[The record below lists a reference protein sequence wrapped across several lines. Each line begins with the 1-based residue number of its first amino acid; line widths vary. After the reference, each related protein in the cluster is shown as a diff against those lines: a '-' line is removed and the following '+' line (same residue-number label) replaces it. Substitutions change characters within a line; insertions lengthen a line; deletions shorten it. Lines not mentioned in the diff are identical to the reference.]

1 MIKHL
6 SSNRIIGQAHIVR
19 SLNNEIDCA
28 NYALSKGEKFYFR
41 PKLMAGPAGTGKGT
55 IVEAFAEVCFAGEQY
70 KVFPPK
76 GGIGDFKELQGA
88 INSVDEDLVSP
99 IPAVVFYDEFHDTNT
114 IIENVVKLLI
124 NKPVG
129 TVRRTGATF
138 HHNQGIDAHKIFFAS
153 NEIVDKAIVSR
164 CETYETAYYT
174 QAEIEKHIKTFLKK
188 DITQEAFDYTV
199 SRMKPIGR
207 DIQAV
212 VEKLD
217 KQPADSLTID
227 NAREVVGAN
236 GFGLNPGGIER
247 KDMRLM
253 KRLCEGAATLDVLRW
268 AVGDQLKKQTK
279 ERADWLQH
287 LDFIAPAAH
296 SGFALTKKGVK
307 YYDETM
313 EKLRA
318 QKAEKAKGAT
328 SAKPVP
334 AKAKVGK

>member
-6 SSNRIIGQAHIVR
+6 TSNRIIGQGHIVR

-28 NYALSKGEKFYFR
+28 NYAISKGEKFYFR

-88 INSVDEDLVSP
+88 INSVDEDLVTP
-99 IPAVVFYDEFHDTNT
+99 IPAVVFYDEFHDTNN
-114 IIENVVKLLI
+114 IIENIVKLLI
-124 NKPVG
+124 NKHVG
-129 TVRRTGATF
+129 TCHRTGALY
-138 HHNQGIDAHKIFFAS
+138 HHNQSIEAHKIFFAS
-153 NEIVDKAIVSR
+153 NEIVDKAIASR

-174 QAEIEKHIKTFLKK
+174 PAEIEKHVKTFLKK
-188 DITQEAFDYTV
+188 DISQEGFDYV
-199 SRMKPIGR
+199 ISRLKPIGR

-217 KQPADSLTID
+217 KQPADKLTIEH
-227 NAREVVGAN
+227 ARDVVGAN

-247 KDMRLM
+247 KDMKLM
-253 KRLCEGAATLDVLRW
+253 KRLCEGAATLDVLKW

-287 LDFIAPAAH
+287 LDYIAPAAH
-296 SGFALTKKGVK
+296 SGFALTKKGAK

-313 EKLRA
+313 EKLKA
-318 QKAEKAKGAT
+318 QKAAKANKAA
-328 SAKPVP
+328 SAK
-334 AKAKVGK
+334 KVGK